1 MKVSIS
7 QFFKIFTLIAF
18 VLVGTSS
25 MTSCQKKGCTD
36 PTSDNFDT
44 EAEEDDDSCEDPR
57 VKFIGSYNATETG
70 GVEYPLTINNSSSDD
85 RTIILNS
92 NYDLLDANGDPVP
105 AFNLTATVS
114 QSSITITTQNAS
126 GVSFSGTGTITGTT
140 LTFTYTITAGGS
152 FASYTS
158 TAVRQ

>member
-25 MTSCQKKGCTD
+25 ITSCQKKGCTD

-57 VKFIGSYNATETG
+57 VKFGGSYNVTETNSDP
-70 GVEYPLTINNSSSDD
+70 YSLNISNSSASD
-85 RTIILNS
+85 RSIILS
-92 NYDLLDANGDPVP
+92 STWGYPVS
-105 AFNLTATVS
+105 AFNVTATVS
-114 QSSITITTQNAS
+114 QSSMTIATQTAA
-126 GVSFSGTGTITGTT
+126 GVTFSGSGTITGTT
-140 LTFTYTITAGGS
+140 LTITYTITDGGGS
-152 FASYTS
+152 VSA
-158 TAVRQ
+158 TAVAVKQ